1 MKKSFIYR
9 LFSAIPTIET
19 PRLILRSMK
28 VSDAQDMFAYAHRED
43 VTRYLTWEPHPDV
56 SHTKEYLTYV
66 GQRYRTGDFY
76 DWAVVCKADKRM
88 IGTCGFTSFN
98 FDSDGGEIGY
108 VLNPD
113 YHGQGLATEAARA
126 VLRYGFEELHL
137 HRIEARFIQENH
149 RSLALM
155 ERIGMTFEGYA
166 RESHFLK
173 GKYQTIGR
181 CAILDWEYNGEV

>member
-9 LFSAIPTIET
+9 LFSSIPTIET
-19 PRLILRSMK
+19 PRLILRSMR
-28 VSDAQDMFAYAHRED
+28 VSDAEDMFAYAQRED
-43 VTRYLTWEPHPDV
+43 VTRFVTWDPHPNPE
-56 SHTKEYLTYV
+56 HTKEYLTYV

-88 IGTCGFTSFN
+88 IGTCGFTTFHFES
-98 FDSDGGEIGY
+98 DSGEIGY
-108 VLNPD
+108 VINPD
-113 YHGQGLATEAARA
+113 YHGQGLATEATRE

-137 HRIEARFIQENH
+137 HRIEARFIKENV
-149 RSLALM
+149 RSLRLM

-166 RESHFLK
+166 RESLFLK

-181 CAILDWEYNGEV
+181 CAILDREYHGEE